1 MVYIDDHKFRQ
12 VISNLVGNALKFT
25 PSGGSVTV
33 VISCDKARD
42 CVRVDVID
50 TGVGIAQVRSIH
62 PFQDYSLSDRIP
74 IDLCHRKISMLY
86 SRE

>member
-1 MVYIDDHKFRQ
+1 MESTSEEVSSTMVYIDDHKFRQ

-50 TGVGIAQVRSIH
+50 TGVGIAQVRYIS
-62 PFQDYSLSDRIP
+62 YSLYLLESVI
-74 IDLCHRKISMLY
+74 
-86 SRE
+86 